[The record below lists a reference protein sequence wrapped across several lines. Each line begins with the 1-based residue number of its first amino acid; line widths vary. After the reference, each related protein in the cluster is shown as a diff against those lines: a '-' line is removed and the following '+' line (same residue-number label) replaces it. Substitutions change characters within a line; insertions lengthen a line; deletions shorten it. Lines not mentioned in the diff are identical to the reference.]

1 MTKEEAVELHAWADR
16 VGKRNDAALAVATRR
31 TLSAMSERTFSAED
45 ALIDAVIAWENL
57 VGHGAPAEMTFRVTS
72 ALAILLEPD
81 ARKRPSL
88 RRELSK
94 IYTLRSKVAH
104 GSVVSVDDKL
114 AEMRDRAID
123 VAIDAFRV
131 LFHNHPSLISDRD
144 RGMKLI
150 LGMTSASSEDQ
161 ATDSSRRQQG

>member
-1 MTKEEAVELHAWADR
+1 M
-16 VGKRNDAALAVATRR
+16 RR

-72 ALAILLEPD
+72 ALAILLELD

-88 RRELSK
+88 RSELSK
-94 IYTLRSKVAH
+94 IYALRSEIAH
-104 GSVVSVDDKL
+104 GSAVSGDDKL
-114 AEMRDRAID
+114 AEMRDRALE
-123 VAIDAFRV
+123 VAIDAFRA
-131 LFHNHPSLISDRD
+131 LFRDYPWLISDRD

-150 LGMTSASSEDQ
+150 LGVASA
-161 ATDSSRRQQG
+161 